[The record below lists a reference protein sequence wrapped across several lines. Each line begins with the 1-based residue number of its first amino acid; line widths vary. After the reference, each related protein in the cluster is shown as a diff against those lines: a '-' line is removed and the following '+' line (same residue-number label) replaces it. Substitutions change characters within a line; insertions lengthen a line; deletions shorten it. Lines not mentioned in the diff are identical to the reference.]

1 MQLFI
6 LSAFIILLVL
16 ALTYAVLVFWLLV
29 DAIIDREFGI
39 HPRVGHVDSGQ

>member
-29 DAIIDREFGI
+29 DAIIDRKFQTPSKPHIRAE
-39 HPRVGHVDSGQ
+39 